1 MGKKRHTEH
10 EHENEERWLLSYADM
25 ITLLMAFFVVLY
37 AMSNV
42 DSKKYEKLAA
52 SLSESLGPR
61 QVTPVD
67 LDLNPSVRR
76 ESERFRPPETPE
88 PPAKTPAPIEPSS
101 GPSPGEVRRE
111 KAERLRSAVVDR
123 LLQEGA
129 NEDIVVSVSEDYREV
144 SIRLAASLLFLPG
157 SAEMEVSAVPML
169 EEMAAI
175 LQPLAQPIR
184 IEGHTD
190 DVPINTPQFQ
200 SNWQLS
206 AARAA
211 NVLLYMQNEFGLP
224 PGLLSASG
232 YGEYR
237 PITENDTPDN
247 RARNRRVE
255 FVVAVPDAEETGEGT
270 AMELEIEQDRERRP
284 DEVGRITDSNPESV
298 PAN

>member
-37 AMSNV
+37 AMSSV
-42 DSKKYEKLAA
+42 DSKKYEKLAV

-61 QVTPVD
+61 QVTPIE
-67 LDLNPSVRR
+67 LDLNPPLRR
-76 ESERFRPPETPE
+76 ETERFRPE
-88 PPAKTPAPIEPSS
+88 TPAPPAATPTPVEPPP
-101 GPSPGEVRRE
+101 GPSPEEVRKE

-129 NEDIVVSVSEDYREV
+129 NEDIVVSVSEDAKEV
-144 SIRLAASLLFLPG
+144 SIRLAASLLFQPG
-157 SAEMEVSAVPML
+157 SAEMEETAVPML

-175 LQPLAQPIR
+175 LQPLALPIR

-211 NVLLYMQNEFGLP
+211 NVLLYMQNRFGLS

-237 PITENDTPDN
+237 PITENDTPEH

-255 FVVAVPDAEETGEGT
+255 FVVAVPDEEEPRNDT
-270 AMELEIEQDRERRP
+270 ATELEIEQDREIRP
-284 DEVGRITDSNPESV
+284 EEVTTAEPVRTPGI
-298 PAN
+298 